1 MFRRIAKIVVV
12 GVISILGYG
21 MYARFPATRYS
32 KVVAKSRES
41 YRFYI
46 DKTDGIL
53 EIIPF
58 LEDRDDDDK

>member
-21 MYARFPATRYS
+21 MYARFPATRYF
-32 KVVAKSRES
+32 KVDVAKSRERN
-41 YRFYI
+41 RFYI

-58 LEDRDDDDK
+58 LEDRDGDK